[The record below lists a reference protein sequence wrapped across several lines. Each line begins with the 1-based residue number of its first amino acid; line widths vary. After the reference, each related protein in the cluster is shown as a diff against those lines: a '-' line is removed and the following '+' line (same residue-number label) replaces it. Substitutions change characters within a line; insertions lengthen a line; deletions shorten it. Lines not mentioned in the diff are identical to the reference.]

1 MRYATE
7 KMRYSAEQLLLAA
20 KVLELAE
27 KLAAEAL
34 ESEKRQVMG
43 AAVGARFG
51 DLVAPVEIDEWQ
63 LAWSREHPMDEFLHL
78 ALEHIESAADY
89 IFQNR

>member
-27 KLAAEAL
+27 KLAAEAF
-34 ESEKRQVMG
+34 ESGKRQVIG
-43 AAVGARFG
+43 AAC
-51 DLVAPVEIDEWQ
+51 
-63 LAWSREHPMDEFLHL
+63 
-78 ALEHIESAADY
+78 
-89 IFQNR
+89 